1 MRQVNI
7 SIEDAPINRFHH
19 FLTVRAS
26 GGWLMDGYILSI
38 IGVALTKVSS
48 ALQLDSFWQ
57 GMVAA
62 SALIGIFLGGFIG
75 GNLTDKLGRKRL
87 FLAGPIIF
95 LVCSVAQY
103 WVESG
108 VTLFILRLVIGIG
121 VGIEYPVASAML
133 VEFLPTRYRGPRLAM
148 VQILWFAGA
157 ALAYLAGN
165 IISDSFGTESWR
177 LVLASPAVLSA
188 MVLAARIGT
197 PESPRWL
204 LSKGRGSEAERI
216 IKKVY
221 GSGFSLANIACAAYG
236 KKHASFMSVLRS
248 GYGPRMAFI
257 VVFWTCAVVPVF
269 AVYAFVPK
277 VLEAFNLTG
286 RWADFGSTVITSLF
300 VVGCIL
306 ATQLINRLGRRKM
319 LIHSFL
325 WSGLA
330 LFVLAFSHQ
339 DNKLLILTLFGS
351 YAVFIGGAQV
361 LQTVYPNELFP
372 TEVRAAAMGMGTS
385 LSRVGAAIGTW
396 YVPVSLESIGI
407 GNTMLAAAIVT
418 FIGLIAAVCMA
429 PETCDMSL
437 ESAASLER

>member
-1 MRQVNI
+1 MRQPNLF
-7 SIEDAPINRFHH
+7 IEDAPINRFHH
-19 FLTVRAS
+19 LLTVRAS

-38 IGVALTKVSS
+38 IGVALTRVSS
-48 ALQLDSFWQ
+48 ALALDNFWQ

-75 GNLTDKLGRKRL
+75 GSLTDKLGRKKL
-87 FLAGPIIF
+87 FLASPIIF

-103 WVESG
+103 WVDSG
-108 VTLFILRLVIGIG
+108 VTLFLLRLIIGIG

-133 VEFLPTRYRGPRLAM
+133 VEFLPARYRGPRLAM

-157 ALAYLAGN
+157 ALAYLFGN
-165 IISDSFGTESWR
+165 LISACFGDDSWR
-177 LVLASPAVLSA
+177 LVLASPALFA
-188 MVLAARIGT
+188 AAVLAARIGT
-197 PESPRWL
+197 PESARWL
-204 LSKGRGSEAERI
+204 ISKGRNAEAEQVIQR
-216 IKKVY
+216 VY
-221 GSGFSLANIACAAYG
+221 GAGYSLANMAIAACA

-248 GYGPRMAFI
+248 GYGPRMFFI

-277 VLEAFNLTG
+277 VLAAFELKG
-286 RWADFGSTVITSLF
+286 GWADFGSTVITSLF
-300 VVGCIL
+300 VVGCIV
-306 ATQLINRLGRRKM
+306 ATQLINRLGRRRM

-330 LFVLAFSHQ
+330 LLVLAFSHQ
-339 DNKLLILTLFGS
+339 DSKFLILSLFGF

-396 YVPVSLESIGI
+396 YVPVSLQSLGI
-407 GNTMLAAAIVT
+407 GNTMLAAAVIT
-418 FIGLIAAVCMA
+418 FVGLIAAIFMA
-429 PETCDMSL
+429 PETCNMSL